1 MKKTLIFALAAMS
14 AMAADPILNLTQDD
28 VLAGTYNLAGITNH
42 QYTVAFTLDLALMA
56 QTPGQSPIIALGG
69 MTGTVYGA
77 ELIAFDNGGINYATR
92 KKDSMEAAFTF
103 VSSSYNWGSV
113 TDFTSLSETPDW
125 SNAKSAAFV
134 LVGDIANNK
143 DRITGYLFILNND
156 ASSLT
161 YAGTKDW
168 SYNTAIDTLN
178 VYNASSDASQSL
190 TCVDS
195 LQVFTDVMDADA
207 AKNLAMSMMSSN
219 STPGTDTTVP
229 EPATATLSLLALAG
243 LAARRRRK

>member
-14 AMAADPILNLTQDD
+14 AMAADPILNLTQND

-69 MTGTVYGA
+69 SITETLYGA
-77 ELIAFDNGGINYATR
+77 ELLAFDDGYINYGTR
-92 KKDSMEAAFTF
+92 KKGSMEEAFTF
-103 VSSSYNWGSV
+103 TTSSSSWSKV
-113 TDFTSLSETPDW
+113 SDFTSLKNVPDW
-125 SNAKSAAFV
+125 PNAKSAAFV
-134 LVGDIANNK
+134 LVGDMVGTS
-143 DRITGYLFILNND
+143 DRITCYLFMLNND
-156 ASSLT
+156 ATLT
-161 YAGTKDW
+161 YAGTKSW